1 MTINQLFKQ
10 KIPTELV
17 DKLVKSFGLESL
29 DDDSCFSKVE
39 IEKNKTIDM
48 FNNYIKELEDYY
60 LPCKKKVY
68 LNNLNYKRC
77 ITILRQC
84 IKLYGYNVKSKEKYI
99 KGDKLIIYQIINK
112 NEPKNIKKDK
122 EKECVISFD

>member
-1 MTINQLFKQ
+1 MKSQLFRRNPDRYIINDLMMVFNIK
-10 KIPTELV
+10 
-17 DKLVKSFGLESL
+17 SL
-29 DDDSCFSKVE
+29 DDKNFHFTKDDLINLNIIDKINE
-39 IEKNKTIDM
+39 IKDK
-48 FNNYIKELEDYY
+48 LEIYY
-60 LPCKKKVY
+60 LPCKAKMYLKDLTEKK
-68 LNNLNYKRC
+68 C